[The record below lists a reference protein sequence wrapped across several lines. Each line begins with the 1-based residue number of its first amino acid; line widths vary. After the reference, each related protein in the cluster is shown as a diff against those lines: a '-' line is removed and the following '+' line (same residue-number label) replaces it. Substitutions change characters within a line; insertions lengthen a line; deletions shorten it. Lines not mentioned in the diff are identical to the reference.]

1 MRTLL
6 PRQLLAVPLLA
17 VPLAGCGSAAH
28 HDAGADP
35 DPSPAVAVV
44 HRTVGGGHVATEATT
59 VGSPERLAAYL
70 RPFSPG
76 LRRAVRQ
83 AARSVPNADGTLVA
97 QVVAVGCDPVERARV
112 VVTDGTVRIEP
123 VAPTTTHPEC
133 LAPVTS
139 VALGVVQPQ
148 Q

>member
-6 PRQLLAVPLLA
+6 PCLLLA
-17 VPLAGCGSAAH
+17 VPLAGCGSAGQ

-35 DPSPAVAVV
+35 APSPAVAVV

-123 VAPTTTHPEC
+123 VAPATTHPEC